1 MLWDVPEVQN
11 IEASANVH
19 ARVSDLC
26 AFGTPWKKPTK
37 LLVGNVDF
45 ADAEGLALRC
55 TGRGGCCSTSGAKH
69 VLLEGPGADGKPRTR
84 TAQEYPKRLC
94 TALAWALI
102 SPLRNAH
109 IAQHVPRWRTS
120 R

>member
-1 MLWDVPEVQN
+1 MLLRLCIRLENPFVLENPLTSMLWDVPEVQK

-37 LLVGNVDF
+37 CLVGNVDF

-55 TGRGGCCSTSGAKH
+55 TGRGG
-69 VLLEGPGADGKPRTR
+69 
-84 TAQEYPKRLC
+84 
-94 TALAWALI
+94 
-102 SPLRNAH
+102 
-109 IAQHVPRWRTS
+109 
-120 R
+120 